1 MQNND
6 TERIWEL
13 IAGKLS
19 GEATAGELTE
29 LAHLLKEQPTQAYS
43 LEIMEDLWRSTIPVN
58 RQYAEYKYKELLSRM
73 QKMDLISEDVNED
86 EDKEHLVRLVNR
98 DNKRKGK
105 LTGIRKII
113 KLLAAASVIIFITT
127 IVLLYSGHRKMKT
140 SIAAFPNKKEI
151 VTKNATKT
159 NLVLPDGTKVWLNA
173 GSKLTYDDAFGN
185 KWREVVLTGEAY
197 FDVTKNANKPFII
210 HTLKMDIKVLG
221 TAFNVRCY
229 PDEKKVETSLIR
241 GSIEVT
247 LKDRPTEKI
256 YLKPN
261 EKLTLIEEPVFVNS
275 VKNGVKRHTLETAS
289 PEPMVAISHLTYN
302 NLDNTVIET
311 SWMQNKLVFKS
322 ETFEGVAKKMEKW
335 YNVSIV
341 FSDES
346 VKNLH
351 FTGIFEKE
359 TVSEALAAM
368 QITAPFHFSINNK
381 ELITISK

>member
-6 TERIWEL
+6 TDRIWKL

-19 GEATAGELTE
+19 GEATASELEE
-29 LAHLLKEQPTQAYS
+29 LMELLKKQPAQAYS
-43 LEIMEDLWRSTIPVN
+43 LEIMEDLWRSTLPVN

-73 QKMDLISEDVNED
+73 QKMDLIPEDANYE
-86 EDKEHLVRLVNR
+86 KEHLVRLADGDR
-98 DNKRKGK
+98 EGK
-105 LTGIRKII
+105 LKLPRIRNIL
-113 KLLAAASVIIFITT
+113 KLLVAASVIFIM
-127 IVLLYSGHRKMKT
+127 ISAVLLYSENHKIKSTIAT
-140 SIAAFPNKKEI
+140 SPKNREF

-173 GSKLTYDDAFGN
+173 GSKLSYDNEYGN
-185 KWREVVLTGEAY
+185 IIREVVLSGEAY
-197 FDVTKNANKPFII
+197 FDVIKNANKPFII
-210 HTLKMDIKVLG
+210 HTRKMSIKVLG

-247 LKDRPTEKI
+247 VKDRPTEKI

-261 EKLTLIEEPVFVNS
+261 EKLTLIDEPVVSNVIRNS
-275 VKNGVKRHTLETAS
+275 GKKISHEKTI
-289 PEPMVAISHLTYN
+289 PEPMVAISHLSYSE
-302 NLDNTVIET
+302 LDNSVVET
-311 SWMQNKLVFKS
+311 SWLHNKLVFKS
-322 ETFEGVAKKMEKW
+322 ETFEEVAKKMEKW
-335 YNVSIV
+335 YNVSIL

-359 TVSEALAAM
+359 TIGEALEAL
-368 QITAPFHFSINNK
+368 QITTPFHYTINKNA
-381 ELITISK
+381 LITISK

>member
-6 TERIWEL
+6 TDRIWEL
-13 IAGKLS
+13 ISRKLS
-19 GEATAGELTE
+19 GEASADELVE
-29 LAHLLKEQPTQAYS
+29 LGRLLKEHPEQAYS
-43 LEIMEDLWRSTIPVN
+43 LEIMEDLWRSDVPVN
-58 RQYAEYKYKELLSRM
+58 RQYAEYKYKELLLRM
-73 QKMDLISEDVNED
+73 QQMDLITEDGNE
-86 EDKEHLVRLVNR
+86 EKEHLVSLLNADDPKKQKVYGIH
-98 DNKRKGK
+98 KIAK
-105 LTGIRKII
+105 LFLI
-113 KLLAAASVIIFITT
+113 AASVILVITSV
-127 IVLLYSGHRKMKT
+127 VLLYFENSKMKT
-140 SIAAFPNKKEI
+140 LIATIPKKKEI

-159 NLVLPDGTKVWLNA
+159 NLVLPDGTKVWLNSD
-173 GSKLTYDDAFGN
+173 SKLSYDNTFGN
-185 KWREVVLTGEAY
+185 IVREVVLTGEAY

-210 HTLKMDIKVLG
+210 HTRKMDIKVLG

-229 PDEKKVETSLIR
+229 PDEKKVETSLLR

-261 EKLTLIEEPVFVNS
+261 EKLTLIDEPVVVSSIKNV
-275 VKNGVKRHTLETAS
+275 VKKLSHETVI
-289 PEPMVAISHLTYN
+289 PEPMVAISHLTYSA
-302 NLDNTVIET
+302 LDNSVIET
-311 SWMQNKLVFKS
+311 SWLQNKLVFKS

-359 TVSEALAAM
+359 TISEALSAM
-368 QITAPFHFSINNK
+368 QITTPFHFSINKK